1 MDNLQTYLK
10 QIKATPNMYETEIK
24 ELFQDISKTHKRIVK
39 GNLRLVVKIAFETWN
54 GWQDQDVMD
63 LIQEGNIALI
73 KAVKSFDID
82 RGYQFTT
89 YATYAIR
96 NAMLHW
102 IKTNGVINLYKSK
115 DQRLILNKMA
125 YIKKQLEDHGATVES
140 MAEELD
146 VSVCD
151 IQDMTDHNVVDITD
165 PNIESELLDYNT
177 PETITI
183 KNETTEILWQKIV
196 KFRSTLG
203 PIERYVFDNRMYQQR
218 MTLSEIMETLKLKH
232 TEQVR
237 RIEDKVYKK
246 ALSWFVTSDLNDI
259 VEG

>member
-1 MDNLQTYLK
+1 MGNLQTYLK

-24 ELFQDISKTHKRIVK
+24 ELFQDISKTQERIVK

-54 GWQDQDVMD
+54 CWQDQDVMD

-73 KAVKSFDID
+73 NAVKSFDID
-82 RGYQFTT
+82 KGYQFTT
-89 YATYAIR
+89 YATYVIR
-96 NAMLHW
+96 NDMLRW
-102 IKTNGVINLYKSK
+102 VKTNGVINLYKTN
-115 DQRLILNKMA
+115 DQRRILNKMA
-125 YIKKQLEDHGATVES
+125 YIKKQLEDHGATVEE

-151 IQDMTDHNVVDITD
+151 LQEMTDHTIVDITD
-165 PNIESELLDYNT
+165 PGIECELLDYNT
-177 PETITI
+177 PETIII
-183 KNETTEILWQKIV
+183 KNETTEVLWQKII
-196 KFRSTLG
+196 KFRVTLE

-218 MTLSEIMETLKLKH
+218 KTLSEIMETLNLKH

-246 ALSWFVTSDLNDI
+246 ALNWFVTSDLNDI
-259 VEG
+259 IER